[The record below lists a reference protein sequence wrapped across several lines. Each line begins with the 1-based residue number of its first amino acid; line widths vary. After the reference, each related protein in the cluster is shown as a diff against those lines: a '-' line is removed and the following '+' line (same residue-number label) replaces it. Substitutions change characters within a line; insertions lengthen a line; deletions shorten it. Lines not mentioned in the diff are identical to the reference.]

1 MHALRILLFTAL
13 LQWGRAQ
20 QDFTVEPVPNPFT
33 LGDRYPDREEEEVC
47 RTVRDYIVRNS
58 VRFTTELVTNVNSQI
73 DFGTSDARIM
83 TSRMQTRVN
92 RLATLYG
99 QRFTVLK
106 AWTEFPD
113 SDLTNERSLHYEGEC
128 ADLLIC
134 KYMCTAAYWVGLGKL
149 ST

>member
-1 MHALRILLFTAL
+1 MKNRILLFAAVTLLL

-47 RTVRDYIVRNS
+47 RAIRDYIDRNS
-58 VRFTTELVTNVNSQI
+58 VRFTTELVTNVDSQI
-73 DFGTSDARIM
+73 DFGTADARIM

-113 SDLTNERSLHYEGEC
+113 PDLTNERSLHYEGEC
-128 ADLLIC
+128 ADNMQVTC
-134 KYMCTAAYWVGLGKL
+134 TYTAA
-149 ST
+149 